1 MGIGF
6 EKAQNR
12 ERISGFWKCVTFIAM
27 ICRAKCGNI
36 GEGEFIVVKG
46 GKTEKHCTNKGKK

>member
-1 MGIGF
+1 MAF
-6 EKAQNR
+6 ENV
-12 ERISGFWKCVTFIAM
+12 SLIAV